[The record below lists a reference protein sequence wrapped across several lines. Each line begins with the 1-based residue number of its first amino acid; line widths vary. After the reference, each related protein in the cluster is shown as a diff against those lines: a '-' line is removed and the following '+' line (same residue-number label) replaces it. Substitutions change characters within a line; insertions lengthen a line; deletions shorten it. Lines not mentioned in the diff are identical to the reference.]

1 MLIICPHC
9 KFYAL
14 YNVSIV
20 EDAIRENKPIV
31 CVDCNN
37 PFGLVTVCLTRP
49 PEQRNGADL
58 AQQTCPSCHG
68 EKRLLTGFNQFIE
81 CPTCKGTGH
90 V

>member
-1 MLIICPHC
+1 MSPIFEFVMFVIVLI
-9 KFYAL
+9 
-14 YNVSIV
+14 
-20 EDAIRENKPIV
+20 
-31 CVDCNN
+31 
-37 PFGLVTVCLTRP
+37 GLGSLGERLLVIEEKLNQVLSLTRP

-68 EKRLLTGFNQFIE
+68 EKRLLTGLNQFIE